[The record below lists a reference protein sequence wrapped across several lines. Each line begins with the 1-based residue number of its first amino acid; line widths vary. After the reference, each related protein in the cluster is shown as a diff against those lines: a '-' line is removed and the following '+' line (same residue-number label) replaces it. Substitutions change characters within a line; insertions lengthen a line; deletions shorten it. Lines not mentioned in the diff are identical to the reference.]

1 MAADAMAHQHRG
13 RDGLAFDQRTQ
24 IVDGLVD
31 AIGAAR
37 SVRTAGAAPVVGDR
51 PVFGPKSRRLV
62 LPHFTGLNPGRCEYD
77 GLSVT
82 EILAIEAYVR
92 CDFVLRHFISR
103 FFVGAW
109 SLGSLTY
116 LRLLVVTAPALFG
129 DDYRQIVEYMIRLS
143 HALHPVSNP

>member
-1 MAADAMAHQHRG
+1 MCGQERHMAADAMAHQHRG

-82 EILAIEAYVR
+82 EILAIEANVR
-92 CDFVLRHFISR
+92 SSYCGIL
-103 FFVGAW
+103 
-109 SLGSLTY
+109 SLGSL
-116 LRLLVVTAPALFG
+116 LGRGALV
-129 DDYRQIVEYMIRLS
+129 D
-143 HALHPVSNP
+143 